1 MKSSIANT
9 FKFNAIALAM
19 VLASLSASAAP
30 SLNATPFG
38 LEIGVASC
46 DAARAKLGRIEES
59 KLGGSDVL
67 LTAADPS
74 ALYEGANKAVVR
86 CGDGKV
92 IAVQIG
98 ASKGG
103 MGSEGSR
110 GVYANLSKKY
120 KLVAG
125 GPMPQLGNGYARFQS
140 GNSVIEQDAP
150 HLSFEFTLTY
160 YEKSFYDGIVASNKD
175 KEKKAADKKQ
185 SSL

>member
-1 MKSSIANT
+1 
-9 FKFNAIALAM
+9 
-19 VLASLSASAAP
+19 
-30 SLNATPFG
+30 
-38 LEIGVASC
+38 
-46 DAARAKLGRIEES
+46 LGRVEES
-59 KLGGSDVL
+59 KLGGADVL

-74 ALYEGANKAVVR
+74 ALYDGASKAVVR

-92 IAVQIG
+92 TAVQIE

-103 MGSEGSR
+103 MSSEGSR

-125 GPMPQLGNGYARFQS
+125 GPMPQLGNGYARFAA
-140 GNSVIEQDAP
+140 GNSIIEQDAP

-160 YEKSFYDGIVASNKD
+160 YEKSFYDSIVASNKD
-175 KEKKAADKKQ
+175 KEKKSSEKKQ